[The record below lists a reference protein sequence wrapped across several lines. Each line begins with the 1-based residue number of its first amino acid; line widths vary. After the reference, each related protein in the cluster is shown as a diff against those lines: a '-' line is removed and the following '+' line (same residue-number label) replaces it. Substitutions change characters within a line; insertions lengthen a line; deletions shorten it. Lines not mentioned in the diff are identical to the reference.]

1 MEKSSSEVVK
11 KSVPIEEG
19 LFTIPSY
26 GGQEGQLI
34 GSKCRLCGEV
44 FFPKRPICSN
54 CTEENMEEIFLSR
67 RGKLYSYSVVHQR
80 TPEYR
85 GENLPYAVGLIDLPE
100 QVRVMSLLTDCDFGA
115 LKIGMDMGLVIEK
128 LYVNDESNEVLAF
141 KFRPA

>member
-44 FFPKRPICSN
+44 FFPKRR
-54 CTEENMEEIFLSR
+54 R
-67 RGKLYSYSVVHQR
+67 RGTLRPRFGSGLRRGVEKTFEPGDQNFRSEYGHQQ
-80 TPEYR
+80 P
-85 GENLPYAVGLIDLPE
+85 
-100 QVRVMSLLTDCDFGA
+100 
-115 LKIGMDMGLVIEK
+115 
-128 LYVNDESNEVLAF
+128 
-141 KFRPA
+141 